1 MINLNSTASWFGE
14 DSDGTETI
22 VPRHDSIDVVS
33 VSQLEKDTILVCL
46 DSEYQICFCYMRS
59 FTFHLK

>member
-14 DSDGTETI
+14 DSDRTDTI
-22 VPRHDSIDVVS
+22 VPRHDTIDVVS

-46 DSEYQICFCYMRS
+46 DSEYILFIKCFIIN
-59 FTFHLK
+59 